1 MKTEK
6 DIIKF
11 MKDNRIS
18 VPKDDRFMS
27 DLLRQME
34 LLPVPASL
42 ENNEKNRILENMR
55 LVEIIRRTLKKYYR
69 RQAFMTLIIDIILCL
84 VLFLATYILISPDMM
99 SGSPILEFLYSWRYL
114 IVGSLSTGIITF
126 SISRTELFRI

>member
-27 DLLRQME
+27 DLLKQIE

-42 ENNEKNRILENMR
+42 DSNEKNRILENMR
-55 LVEIIRRTLKKYYR
+55 LVEIIRLTLKKYYR
-69 RQAFMTLIIDIILCL
+69 RQAITALLIDIVLCL

-99 SGSPILEFLYSWRYL
+99 SGSPVLEFLYSWRYL
-114 IVGSLSTGIITF
+114 IAGSLSIGIIVF
-126 SISRTELFRI
+126 SITRTELSRM

>member
-18 VPKDDRFMS
+18 VPKDDRVMS
-27 DLLRQME
+27 DLLKQIE

-42 ENNEKNRILENMR
+42 DSNEKNRILENMR
-55 LVEIIRRTLKKYYR
+55 LVEIIRLTLKKYYR
-69 RQAFMTLIIDIILCL
+69 RQAITALLIDIVLCL

-99 SGSPILEFLYSWRYL
+99 SGSPVLEFLYSWRYL
-114 IVGSLSTGIITF
+114 IVGSLSIGIIVF
-126 SISRTELFRI
+126 SITRTELSRM

>member
-1 MKTEK
+1 MKTET

-11 MKDNRIS
+11 MQDNRIS

-27 DLLRQME
+27 DLLRQVE

-69 RQAFMTLIIDIILCL
+69 RQALATLMIDIVLCL

-114 IVGSLSTGIITF
+114 IVGSLSIGIITF

>member
-27 DLLRQME
+27 DLLKQIE

-42 ENNEKNRILENMR
+42 DSNEKNRILENMR
-55 LVEIIRRTLKKYYR
+55 LVEIIRLTLKKYYR
-69 RQAFMTLIIDIILCL
+69 RQAITALLIDIVLCL

-99 SGSPILEFLYSWRYL
+99 SGSPVLEFLYSWRYL
-114 IVGSLSTGIITF
+114 IAGSLSIGIIVF
-126 SISRTELFRI
+126 SITCTELSRM

>member
-27 DLLRQME
+27 DLLKQIE

-42 ENNEKNRILENMR
+42 DSNEKNRILENMR
-55 LVEIIRRTLKKYYR
+55 LVEIIRLTLKKYYR
-69 RQAFMTLIIDIILCL
+69 RQAITALLIDIVLCL

-99 SGSPILEFLYSWRYL
+99 SGSPVLEFLYSWRYL
-114 IVGSLSTGIITF
+114 IVGSLSIGIIVF
-126 SISRTELFRI
+126 SITRTELSRM

>member
-27 DLLRQME
+27 DLLKQIE

-42 ENNEKNRILENMR
+42 DSNEKNRILENMR
-55 LVEIIRRTLKKYYR
+55 LVEIIRLTLKKYYR
-69 RQAFMTLIIDIILCL
+69 RQAITALLIDIVLCL

-99 SGSPILEFLYSWRYL
+99 SGSPVLEFLYSWRYL
-114 IVGSLSTGIITF
+114 IVGSLSIGIIVF
-126 SISRTELFRI
+126 SITRTELS